1 MGETV
6 IVGDIGIVREL
17 VLEAQAK
24 LNLSLGILGKR
35 HDGYHDIESVVQSID
50 VYDGIFIRTG
60 PPVPVGSGSRE
71 TDIMLTCDDTSIPT
85 GRGNLAFDAAL
96 ALAEFADLAASVEIR
111 LEKGIPISSGLGGGS
126 ADAAAVLLGLNH
138 LWQLGLGQ
146 KELMVVGERL
156 GADVPFCIIGG
167 TGVIRGKGERVE
179 PLPTRDDLWFVIVTL
194 HGRISAAQ
202 AYAVYDQLAGSRVS
216 PHVSPDVSSDVSPDD
231 MMSAPCAALEM
242 IQAIKAGTVRDVAC
256 RLTNDLERAAVSIVP
271 SIVEAKQALLTAG
284 SLGVG
289 MSGSGPTVF
298 GIADSRKRAEQIRS
312 ALEGA
317 RSAPGSVS
325 NNSPINRGLFKGVL
339 VCQAVSDGVTCKC

>member
-6 IVGDIGIVREL
+6 IVGDTGIVREL
-17 VLEAQAK
+17 ALEAQAK
-24 LNLSLGILGKR
+24 LNLSLRILGKR

-50 VYDGIFIRTG
+50 VCDGIFVRTG

-96 ALAEFADLAASVEIR
+96 ALAEFAGLAASVEIR
-111 LEKGIPISSGLGGGS
+111 LEKGIPVSSGLGGGS

-202 AYAVYDQLAGSRVS
+202 AYTVYDQLAWGCVS
-216 PHVSPDVSSDVSPDD
+216 PDVSPDD

-317 RSAPGSVS
+317 RSALGSVS
-325 NNSPINRGLFKGVL
+325 NNSPINRGLFKEVL
-339 VCQAVSDGVTCKC
+339 VCQAVPNGVTCKC